1 MMRGAAH
8 EYRIEVGTTSS
19 TGAGRLP
26 FQFVHRLLLLCTTRD
41 TLHKKK
47 HTMIDFEPLVASW
60 YLFVLGRDV
69 KKSEYKKKKLFHSNR
84 FFMNDYF
91 IKRNRLSY

>member
-47 HTMIDFEPLVASW
+47 THDDRLRAARGLVV
-60 YLFVLGRDV
+60 FVCTR
-69 KKSEYKKKKLFHSNR
+69 
-84 FFMNDYF
+84 
-91 IKRNRLSY
+91 